1 MSVMCAMM
9 ASFSV
14 DFFFPSLE
22 EDRRRRS
29 GFEMAWRDVDDVVN
43 AILKSLNNK
52 NVDLYGPFHSDRF
65 FKLTATPITW
75 LAKKG
80 T

>member
-9 ASFSV
+9 ASFSL

-29 GFEMAWRDVDDVVN
+29 GFEMAWRDVDDVVVGGIQWTAEN
-43 AILKSLNNK
+43 TLAAEKDSAR
-52 NVDLYGPFHSDRF
+52 DAMDARTARRSASD
-65 FKLTATPITW
+65 T
-75 LAKKG
+75 
-80 T
+80 

>member
-29 GFEMAWRDVDDVVN
+29 GFEMARRDVDDDVVGALEWTVEN
-43 AILKSLNNK
+43 TLAAEKDSAR
-52 NVDLYGPFHSDRF
+52 DAMEATARSASD
-65 FKLTATPITW
+65 T
-75 LAKKG
+75 
-80 T
+80 

>member
-29 GFEMAWRDVDDVVN
+29 GFEMAPRDVDNVVVVGALQWTIEN
-43 AILKSLNNK
+43 PLVAEKDSA
-52 NVDLYGPFHSDRF
+52 SDAMEARRARRSASD
-65 FKLTATPITW
+65 T
-75 LAKKG
+75 
-80 T
+80 

>member
-22 EDRRRRS
+22 EGRRRRS
-29 GFEMAWRDVDDVVN
+29 GFEMAPRDVDDVVVG
-43 AILKSLNNK
+43 AL
-52 NVDLYGPFHSDRF
+52 
-65 FKLTATPITW
+65 
-75 LAKKG
+75 
-80 T
+80 